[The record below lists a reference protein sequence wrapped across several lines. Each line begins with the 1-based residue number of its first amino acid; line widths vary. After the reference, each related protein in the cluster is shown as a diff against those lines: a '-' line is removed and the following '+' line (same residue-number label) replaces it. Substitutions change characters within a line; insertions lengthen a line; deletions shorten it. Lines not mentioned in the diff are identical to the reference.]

1 VIVTRYIAREIYR
14 PFLTVVA
21 ILLVVFAIYGTAVVL
36 NDAAAGLAAPRT
48 VSQLVLIKVLIGL
61 EVLLPVALYVG
72 AVVGLGRLHAS
83 GEIVAL
89 AYCGISELAVL
100 ATVVRLAVI
109 VAGVAACL
117 SLLVRPWA
125 YEQQYYLRAVAEAEF
140 DVEDMEP
147 GRLFV
152 SPDSDYAVY
161 AASVDRQ
168 ARAASTVLVQ
178 IRSERALLI
187 IQADELRQ
195 SELERERWAP
205 REFVFLRG
213 ESYRFDRTGSQDV
226 SSRFQRLTLRLEPPD
241 APSVGYKSKMQST
254 AALSRS
260 AGRKDLAEYQWRL
273 STPLATVLLAMLAV
287 PISRAR
293 PRQGQGGRLVVA
305 ILAFAAFFS
314 LVSMAKNL
322 VQEGMVGR
330 VPGLWWPLVL
340 LALVLLV
347 LLAWPRIPRGWRLR
361 WPASCR

>member
-36 NDAAAGLAAPRT
+36 NDAAAGLAAPRL

-89 AYCGISELAVL
+89 AYCGVSELAVL
-100 ATVVRLAVI
+100 GTVVRLAVI

-140 DVEDMEP
+140 DVEDLEP

-168 ARAASTVLVQ
+168 ARTASTVLVQ

-195 SELERERWAP
+195 SERERWAP

-260 AGRKDLAEYQWRL
+260 AGRKELAEYQWRL

-322 VQEGMVGR
+322 VQEGMVGP

-340 LALVLLV
+340 LAVALLV

-361 WPASCR
+361 WPASSR